1 MLQVIRRGG
10 LNCGPSTYRVFPFP
24 MESERLSV
32 RAGAYSTV
40 GILLPILSA
49 PCLPS
54 QKHPVKGCYQ
64 KSTRHPL
71 AGSACARG
79 REPASLLD
87 CAASRCDNNLT
98 MKIQRQSPLT
108 DTLKDAIIRSGIPYK
123 TLERETGVQRSSIQ
137 RFIDGRQ
144 WIRLDVAD
152 RLASY
157 FGLRLSIESRNDSDR
172 LR

>member
-1 MLQVIRRGG
+1 
-10 LNCGPSTYRVFPFP
+10 
-24 MESERLSV
+24 
-32 RAGAYSTV
+32 
-40 GILLPILSA
+40 
-49 PCLPS
+49 
-54 QKHPVKGCYQ
+54 
-64 KSTRHPL
+64 
-71 AGSACARG
+71 
-79 REPASLLD
+79 
-87 CAASRCDNNLT
+87 

-144 WIRLDVAD
+144 SIRLDVAD

-157 FGLRLSIESRNDSDR
+157 FGLRLLMESRNDSDR